1 MNRRHLHISI
11 YFLVQT
17 WLSVDRDIRKLFNN
31 IIIFRCSK
39 MEMNLVFEELIESKS
54 KYQDEIIKSI
64 YDKPHEYMFCHLDSQ
79 RIFKGFDELMFSEE

>member
-1 MNRRHLHISI
+1 MKRRQLHCSI
-11 YFLVQT
+11 FFLVQT

-54 KYQDEIIKSI
+54 KFQDEIIKLI
-64 YDKPHEYMFCHLDSQ
+64 YVLSFRQPKN
-79 RIFKGFDELMFSEE
+79 I